1 MKTDEVAYLFRMDD
15 GMIQMLEEETG
26 HDFSSDG
33 DDLDLE
39 GGNEGSGSD
48 DSYDWN
54 D

>member
-26 HDFSSDG
+26 HDFSIDG

-39 GGNEGSGSD
+39 GGNDDGGSD
-48 DSYDWN
+48 DSDDWN